1 MFDTL
6 PSTAGGDDAP
16 PALDTALDHP
26 RAGVALLTVAGEVDT
41 VTAPHL
47 GLALDRLLDERADV
61 LVADLTDVTFLASSG
76 LAVLIQAAHRA
87 DGTGRRLRLVAS
99 GRQVRRPLEITG
111 TDQLF
116 DLHDDRVSAG
126 LPRSGAAG
134 RPGADR
140 D

>member
-1 MFDTL
+1 MFDTI
-6 PSTAGGDDAP
+6 PSATGDDA
-16 PALDTALDHP
+16 AAQAIVTAVTRPHP
-26 RAGVALLTVAGEVDT
+26 GTALLTVTGEIDT

-47 GLALDRLLDERADV
+47 QAALDALLDVDDAT
-61 LVADLTDVTFLASSG
+61 LVADMAGITFLASSG

-87 DGTGRRLRLVAS
+87 ERSGRRLRLVVS

-116 DLHDDRVSAG
+116 DMYTDRASAG
-126 LPRSGAAG
+126 LAC
-134 RPGADR
+134 D

>member
-1 MFDTL
+1 VFDTL

-16 PALDTALDHP
+16 TALDTTLATP

-47 GLALDRLLDERADV
+47 GLALDRLLQEPGDV
-61 LVADLTDVTFLASSG
+61 LVADLTGITFLASSG

-87 DGTGRRLRLVAS
+87 DGTGRRLRLVAT

-116 DLHDDRVSAG
+116 DLHDDRASAG
-126 LPRSGAAG
+126 IAESGVAG
-134 RPGADR
+134 RPGAHLD
-140 D
+140 

>member
-1 MFDTL
+1 MFDTI
-6 PSTAGGDDAP
+6 PSATGDDA
-16 PALDTALDHP
+16 AAHAIVTALTRP
-26 RAGVALLTVAGEVDT
+26 QSGTALLTVTGEIDT

-47 GLALDRLLDERADV
+47 EVALDTLLGATDGT
-61 LVADLTDVTFLASSG
+61 LVADLTGITFLASSG

-87 DGTGRRLRLVAS
+87 DRSGRRLRLVVS

-116 DLHDDRVSAG
+116 DLYSDRASAG
-126 LPRSGAAG
+126 LAC
-134 RPGADR
+134 D

>member
-1 MFDTL
+1 MFDTI
-6 PSTAGGDDAP
+6 PSETGDGDA
-16 PALDTALDHP
+16 AQAIGTVLTRP
-26 RAGVALLTVAGEVDT
+26 RPDAAVLTVTGEIDT

-47 GLALDRLLDERADV
+47 RQALDGLLGQEAAT
-61 LVADLTDVTFLASSG
+61 LVADLTGITFLASSG

-87 DGTGRRLRLVAS
+87 EGTRRRLRLVAT

-116 DLHDDRVSAG
+116 DIHDDRASAG
-126 LPRSGAAG
+126 VPDDG
-134 RPGADR
+134 RADL

>member
-16 PALDTALDHP
+16 PALDTAFVTP
-26 RAGVALLTVAGEVDT
+26 FAGAALLTVAGEVDT

-47 GLALDRLLDERADV
+47 GLALDRLVDEPAGV
-61 LVADLTDVTFLASSG
+61 LVADLTAVTFLASGG

-87 DGTGRRLRLVAS
+87 DGTGRRLRLVAT

-116 DLHDDRVSAG
+116 DLFDDRAAAG
-126 LPRSGAAG
+126 LPD
-134 RPGADR
+134 RPPAGADR

>member
-6 PSTAGGDDAP
+6 PSTTGGDDAP
-16 PALDTALDHP
+16 AALDTALVTPHP
-26 RAGVALLTVAGEVDT
+26 GAALLTVAGEVDT

-47 GLALDRLLDERADV
+47 GLALDRLLDEPVDV
-61 LVADLTDVTFLASSG
+61 LVADLTAITFLASSG

-87 DGTGRRLRLVAS
+87 DGTGRRLRLVAT

-116 DLHDDRVSAG
+116 DLFDDRAAAG
-126 LPRSGAAG
+126 LPDRTP
-134 RPGADR
+134 PGTDR

>member
-1 MFDTL
+1 VFDTI
-6 PSTAGGDDAP
+6 PYATGDDA
-16 PALDTALDHP
+16 AAQAIVTALTHP
-26 RAGVALLTVAGEVDT
+26 RAGAALLTVTGEIDT

-47 GLALDRLLDERADV
+47 EAALDTLLGLDAGV
-61 LVADLTDVTFLASSG
+61 LVADLAGITFLASSG

-87 DGTGRRLRLVAS
+87 ERSGRRLRLVVT

-116 DLHDDRVSAG
+116 DLHTDRASAG
-126 LPRSGAAG
+126 IGC
-134 RPGADR
+134 D